1 MANEEIKNWLAGSR
15 DYSEGLALFIRYSR
29 NRNIIKVL
37 QRKRW
42 PEKLLWELGKMAQK
56 GKLIQQQQFILP
68 SVKISPAETNTKQ
81 HPTKEEDEINRLVV
95 INNKVQYDDLP
106 EELKVLYDQNRTLYK
121 EMRSFHEKMKLASS
135 DNDRAKFRMELI
147 KRDDIV
153 SKNWKTLDSFVS

>member
-1 MANEEIKNWLAGSR
+1 MIMTNDEIKNWLGGSR
-15 DYSEGLALFIRYSR
+15 DYSEGLALYIKYSR

-56 GKLIQQQQFILP
+56 GTLIQQQHVILP
-68 SVKISPAETNTKQ
+68 SVKISPA
-81 HPTKEEDEINRLVV
+81 TKEDDEINRLIV
-95 INNKVQYDDLP
+95 INNKIQYDDLP

-121 EMRSFHEKMKLASS
+121 EMRALHEKMKLAYTDSE
-135 DNDRAKFRMELI
+135 RAQLRMKLI

-153 SKNWKTLDSFVS
+153 SKNWKTLDSFVN